1 MNKGAFMGVWSR
13 VVKPR
18 EMSRVRSR
26 KRSRMM
32 VSIRSR
38 VSQGGEVRR
47 TMMMSRVEKITVIVV
62 IVRST
67 VR

>member
-1 MNKGAFMGVWSR
+1 MGVWSR

-38 VSQGGEVRR
+38 VSQGGEGRR
-47 TMMMSRVEKITVIVV
+47 TMMMSRVEKITVTVV